1 MCDVDNSLKKVCL
14 RNCLS
19 ESARVW
25 LGRTQDSGTGE
36 SSTFLCSCWSL
47 FLFSLH
53 MKYLYTGES
62 HHHPSLESHNLS
74 SHIIS
79 FMSIT
84 HLRHLYSHPRVAF
97 LEEHTRE
104 LQAGLKGVRDR
115 CALLSLPL
123 NFMGTRDLFGKT
135 SYPFF
140 SILSLIKLVFPL

>member
-1 MCDVDNSLKKVCL
+1 MCDLDNSLKKVCL

-25 LGRTQDSGTGE
+25 LGRTQDSGTGKSQPSFAPVGVYF
-36 SSTFLCSCWSL
+36 SSLSL
-47 FLFSLH
+47 SLH
-53 MKYLYTGES
+53 IKYLYTGES

-115 CALLSLPL
+115 CALLSLAL
-123 NFMGTRDLFGKT
+123 YFIGIRDLFGNT
-135 SYPFF
+135 FPFF
-140 SILSLIKLVFPL
+140 FHSQSS